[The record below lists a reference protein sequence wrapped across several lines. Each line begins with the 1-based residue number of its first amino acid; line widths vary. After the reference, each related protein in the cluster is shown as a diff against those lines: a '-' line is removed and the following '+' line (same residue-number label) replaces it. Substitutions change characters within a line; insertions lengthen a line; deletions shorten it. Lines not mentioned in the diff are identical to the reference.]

1 MPTLLSSF
9 IHRGKYAV
17 VKTCSDRKT
26 KKQLVAKLIKF
37 DQETERNTKQEF
49 NIMKTL
55 KHDKLLAARDGFI
68 VQKYV
73 VILMDR

>member
-1 MPTLLSSF
+1 LPTLLSSF